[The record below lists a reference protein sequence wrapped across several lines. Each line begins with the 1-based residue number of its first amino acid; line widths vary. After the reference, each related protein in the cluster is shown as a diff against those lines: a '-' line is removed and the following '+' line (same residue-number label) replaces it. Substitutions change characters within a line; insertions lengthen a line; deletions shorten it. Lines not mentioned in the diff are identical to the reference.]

1 MNCSVAFFE
10 WLHIRVSSSDLK
22 FQCTLYIIIDM
33 IACHNIAQWL
43 LFEWSHASKGCIHIY
58 FSKLVQLTFRRFK
71 EVSAVHKEVSRLV
84 RIHPTAVAELPEA
97 LQVTRSSQQDIEI
110 IPWKVRTND
119 FYSQVTM
126 HLKKKKKW
134 LRTATEW
141 VFFDASQRLNKNRS
155 STFHGMMFLFH
166 MFLEMND
173 KFQRMEA
180 NDCENTSFVQSETRT
195 KELHNINL

>member
-22 FQCTLYIIIDM
+22 VQCSLYIIIDM

-43 LFEWSHASKGCIHIY
+43 LFEWSHVSKGCIHIY

-84 RIHPTAVAELPEA
+84 RIHPTAVAQLPEA

-110 IPWKVRTND
+110 IPWKVRAND

-126 HLKKKKKW
+126 HLKKKMIENSY
-134 LRTATEW
+134 R
-141 VFFDASQRLNKNRS
+141 VSFFYASQRLNKNRL
-155 STFHGMMFLFH
+155 STFHDMMFLFH
-166 MFLEMND
+166 MFLEMTD
-173 KFQRMEA
+173 KFQRMEV

-195 KELHNINL
+195 KVLHNVNL

>member
-10 WLHIRVSSSDLK
+10 WLHIGVSSSDLK
-22 FQCTLYIIIDM
+22 VQCTLYIIIDCQLSMYVNDM
-33 IACHNIAQWL
+33 IACQNIAQWL
-43 LFEWSHASKGCIHIY
+43 FEWSRASKGCIHIY

-84 RIHPTAVAELPEA
+84 RIHPTAVAQLPEA

-126 HLKKKKKW
+126 HLKKKNDW
-134 LRTATEW
+134 EQLPSE
-141 VFFDASQRLNKNRS
+141 FFFMHR
-155 STFHGMMFLFH
+155 
-166 MFLEMND
+166 ND
-173 KFQRMEA
+173 WIK
-180 NDCENTSFVQSETRT
+180 TV
-195 KELHNINL
+195 

>member
-10 WLHIRVSSSDLK
+10 WLHIGVSSSDLK
-22 FQCTLYIIIDM
+22 VQCTLYIIIDM
-33 IACHNIAQWL
+33 IACQNIAQWL
-43 LFEWSHASKGCIHIY
+43 FEWSRASKGCIHIY

-84 RIHPTAVAELPEA
+84 RIHPTAVAQLPEA

-126 HLKKKKKW
+126 HLKKKKW

-141 VFFDASQRLNKNRS
+141 VFFYASQRLNKNRL
-155 STFHGMMFLFH
+155 STFHDMMFLFH
-166 MFLEMND
+166 MFLEMTD
-173 KFQRMEA
+173 KFQRMEV

-195 KELHNINL
+195 KVLHNVNL

>member
-1 MNCSVAFFE
+1 MTSDYCSVAFSLRVAHQGLNHILKSYNHLGLYQKSVSLLHIIIRMSHSKISSEDMKGWISYCSKINFTTSMNCSVAFFE

-22 FQCTLYIIIDM
+22 VQCTLYIIIDM
-33 IACHNIAQWL
+33 IACQNIAQWL

-126 HLKKKKKW
+126 H
-134 LRTATEW
+134 
-141 VFFDASQRLNKNRS
+141 
-155 STFHGMMFLFH
+155 
-166 MFLEMND
+166 
-173 KFQRMEA
+173 
-180 NDCENTSFVQSETRT
+180 
-195 KELHNINL
+195 

>member
-22 FQCTLYIIIDM
+22 VQCTLYIIIDM

-84 RIHPTAVAELPEA
+84 RIHPTAVAQLPEA

-126 HLKKKKKW
+126 HLKKKMIENSYRVSFF
-134 LRTATEW
+134 LCIATIE
-141 VFFDASQRLNKNRS
+141 
-155 STFHGMMFLFH
+155 
-166 MFLEMND
+166 
-173 KFQRMEA
+173 
-180 NDCENTSFVQSETRT
+180 
-195 KELHNINL
+195 

>member
-97 LQVTRSSQQDIEI
+97 IQVTRSSQQDIEI

-126 HLKKKKKW
+126 HLKKKKMIENSY
-134 LRTATEW
+134 R
-141 VFFDASQRLNKNRS
+141 VSFFYASQRLNKNRL
-155 STFHGMMFLFH
+155 STFHDMMFLFH
-166 MFLEMND
+166 MFLEMTD
-173 KFQRMEA
+173 KFQRMEV
-180 NDCENTSFVQSETRT
+180 NDCENTSFV
-195 KELHNINL
+195 